1 MNWENPGILSLIW
14 LEPIIVALA
23 YYSYRSRK
31 KALDRF
37 IDQDAQKRLAPK
49 LSGGRA
55 AFKTLCLL
63 LAITFFIVALARPR
77 FGVYYEQV
85 QRRGADMFILLDVSK
100 SMDAQDVMPSRLEKA
115 KADCLDLLKELKGE
129 RVGLIVF
136 AGKPLLKVPL
146 TTDQG
151 FFKRTLKDIDT
162 QSAPRGGTLMGDA
175 IRLAMESMPERTDR
189 DQAMLLITDGEDHE
203 SLPVEAATAAAAKKM
218 RVFTMSIG
226 DAKEGARIPVV
237 EGRNKS
243 YLKDKNG
250 QEVFSKADEGLLQQI
265 ALAGSG
271 VYIPAGTKTYDLGQV
286 YKDTLSKLKHGTD
299 GVEERIRYR
308 EQYQWFLAAG
318 MFFLIVYVL
327 INEKHVAR
335 NEKQETNY
343 ERREVRNENRHSALS
358 SPMTLIL
365 LFVLLISPQAL
376 QAETVPTMASAQS
389 DYQTGHFTQAAEKY
403 QKIIDSMTSQKN
415 PNAQKKDLTICQYN
429 LARSLDKAGQ
439 FEKAKDA
446 YLAVAGSADDAMALR
461 AKYDLGCL
469 YAQIANQE
477 SGSDPKAVEDS
488 VRKKIRSNVNRA
500 AEQFRAVLDAQPD
513 YPDAKEKLER
523 ILTVSRE
530 WEDAWKDAD
539 LKKDAEKKTALQYAV
554 DVEEDL
560 LKAKA
565 KSSRLGLKDDSLVTR
580 QEYFQTAEQL
590 SDSIKKAEL
599 LQDKT
604 FKALSGQ
611 EAAAAQAQPGQP
623 APQAPVLT
631 PEQQAQL
638 DQVKPVIEQWVKDS
652 QSAIE
657 QSADKLYS
665 KDSKGAADSL
675 SKCVQTID
683 NLYLVMS
690 PLQEM
695 ITRAIKEQK
704 ELIKY
709 TEKEIKK
716 KENASK
722 KEADA
727 EKTEKQN
734 ASSSDEK
741 LLQIERDENVFK
753 QKAILPW
760 TQTIVP
766 KAEAMLQQLPPEK
779 APKKGDGSSKLK
791 LQDNAEN
798 LQDALDAL
806 QNPEDAAVDPNS
818 ANPQDQQVQK
828 MRNMCKKAVEL
839 GPSIP
844 PLVQYA
850 ANDLKASKL
859 EDALTSQKEALRLL
873 EEIIKDDSQ
882 QNQDNQ
888 DQQNQDQQ
896 NQDQQNQ
903 DQQNKD
909 QQSKDKQNQNKDQQ
923 NQDKQDQQDQQD
935 QDKQDQDKQDQQN
948 QDEQK
953 QDEQDESE
961 QDKKSEEEEQKDN
974 QEGQQDEQEAQ
985 QDEQEG
991 QQDEQEAQQ
1000 QEAQQAQQNDE
1011 ELTDAQARGLMRRVQ
1026 ARQDERKKLE
1036 AQLRK
1041 LLNPP
1046 DKVEKDW

>member
-175 IRLAMESMPERTDR
+175 IRLAMASMPERTDR

-318 MFFLIVYVL
+318 MFFLILFVL
-327 INEKHVAR
+327 INEKRVTR
-335 NEKQETNY
+335 NEKQETNN

-358 SPMTLIL
+358 APMTLIL
-365 LFVLLISPQAL
+365 LFVLLTLPQAL
-376 QAETVPTMASAQS
+376 QAESVPTMASAQN

-429 LARSLDKAGQ
+429 LARCLDKAGQ
-439 FEKAKDA
+439 FEKAKEA
-446 YLAVAGSADDAMALR
+446 YLIVAGSADDAMALR

-477 SGSDPKAVEDS
+477 SGSDPKAVEEA
-488 VRKKIRSNVNRA
+488 VRKKILSNVNRA

-554 DVEEDL
+554 DVEEEL

-604 FKALSGQ
+604 IKALSGQ

-623 APQAPVLT
+623 APQPPVLT

-638 DQVKPVIEQWVKDS
+638 EQVKPLIEKCVKDA

-657 QSADKLYS
+657 KSAEKLYS
-665 KDSKGAADSL
+665 QDSKGAADSL
-675 SKCVQTID
+675 SKSVQTID

-695 ITRAIKEQK
+695 IARAIKEQK

-722 KEADA
+722 KEADNQKA
-727 EKTEKQN
+727 DDK
-734 ASSSDEK
+734 SDDAK
-741 LLQIERDENVFK
+741 PDDRLLQIELDENVFK
-753 QKAILPW
+753 QKALLPW

-779 APKKGDGSSKLK
+779 APKKDDGSSKLK

-818 ANPQDQQVQK
+818 ANPQDQQIQK
-828 MRNMCKKAVEL
+828 LRNMCKKAVEL

-859 EDALTSQKEALRLL
+859 DDALTSQKEALRLL

-909 QQSKDKQNQNKDQQ
+909 QQNKDKQNQNKDQQ

-935 QDKQDQDKQDQQN
+935 QDKQDQQN

-953 QDEQDESE
+953 QDEQNESE
-961 QDKKSEEEEQKDN
+961 QDKKSEEEEQK
-974 QEGQQDEQEAQ
+974 E

-991 QQDEQEAQQ
+991 QKDEQEAQQDEQEAQQ
-1000 QEAQQAQQNDE
+1000 QEAQQQEAQQNDE
-1011 ELTDAQARGLMRRVQ
+1011 ELTDAQAHGLMRRVQ
-1026 ARQDERKKLE
+1026 ARQEERKKLE

>member
-55 AFKTLCLL
+55 TFKTLCLL

-271 VYIPAGTKTYDLGQV
+271 VYIPAGTKNYDLGQV

-318 MFFLIVYVL
+318 MFFLIVFVL
-327 INEKHVAR
+327 INEKRVTR
-335 NEKQETNY
+335 NEKQETNF
-343 ERREVRNENRHSALS
+343 ERREVKNENRQSALS
-358 SPMTLIL
+358 APLTLIL
-365 LFVLLISPQAL
+365 LFVLLASPQAL
-376 QAETVPTMASAQS
+376 QAETIPTMASAQN

-403 QKIIDSMTSQKN
+403 QKIVDSITSQKN

-488 VRKKIRSNVNRA
+488 VRKKIRSNVNSA

-539 LKKDAEKKTALQYAV
+539 LRKDAEKKTALQYAV
-554 DVEEDL
+554 DVEEEL

-638 DQVKPVIEQWVKDS
+638 EQVKPVIEQWVKDS

-657 QSADKLYS
+657 KSAEKLYN

-675 SKCVQTID
+675 AASVQTLD

-716 KENASK
+716 KESASK
-722 KEADA
+722 KEADSDKA
-727 EKTEKQN
+727 ENQN
-734 ASSSDEK
+734 ASPSDDK
-741 LLQIERDENVFK
+741 LSQIELDENVFK
-753 QKAILPW
+753 QTSLLPW

-766 KAEAMLQQLPPEK
+766 KAEAMLQHLPPEK
-779 APKKGDGSSKLK
+779 TPQKDNGSSTLK

-806 QNPEDAAVDPNS
+806 QNPEDEAVDPAS
-818 ANPQDQQVQK
+818 AKSQDQQVQK
-828 MRNMCKKAVEL
+828 LRNMCKKAVEL

-859 EDALTSQKEALRLL
+859 DDALESQKEALRLL
-873 EEIIKDDSQ
+873 EEIIKDDSE
-882 QNQDNQ
+882 
-888 DQQNQDQQ
+888 QNQDQQ

-909 QQSKDKQNQNKDQQ
+909 QQNKDKQNQNKDQQ
-923 NQDKQDQQDQQD
+923 NQDKQDQDKQDQQD
-935 QDKQDQDKQDQQN
+935 QDKQDQD
-948 QDEQK
+948 EQK
-953 QDEQDESE
+953 QDEQNESE
-961 QDKKSEEEEQKDN
+961 QDKKSEEEEQKD
-974 QEGQQDEQEAQ
+974 QDEQEGQEDEQQAQ

-1000 QEAQQAQQNDE
+1000 QEAQQNEE
-1011 ELTDAQARGLMRRVQ
+1011 ELTDAQAHGLMRRVQ
-1026 ARQDERKKLE
+1026 ARQDEKKKLE

>member
-318 MFFLIVYVL
+318 MFFLILFVL
-327 INEKHVAR
+327 INEKRVTR
-335 NEKQETNY
+335 NEKQETNN
-343 ERREVRNENRHSALS
+343 ERREVRNEDRHSALS
-358 SPMTLIL
+358 APLTLIL
-365 LFVLLISPQAL
+365 LFVLLASPQAL
-376 QAETVPTMASAQS
+376 QAETVPTMASAQN

-403 QKIIDSMTSQKN
+403 QKIIDSIASQKN

-469 YAQIANQE
+469 YGQIANQE
-477 SGSDPKAVEDS
+477 SGSDPKAVEEA
-488 VRKKIRSNVNRA
+488 VRKKILSNVNRA

-539 LKKDAEKKTALQYAV
+539 LRKDAEKKTALQYAV
-554 DVEEDL
+554 DVEEEL

-604 FKALSGQ
+604 IKALSGQ

-623 APQAPVLT
+623 APQPPALT

-638 DQVKPVIEQWVKDS
+638 EQVKPLIEKCVKDA

-657 QSADKLYS
+657 KSAEKLYNQ
-665 KDSKGAADSL
+665 DSKGAADSL
-675 SKCVQTID
+675 SKSVQTID

-695 ITRAIKEQK
+695 IARAIKEQK

-722 KEADA
+722 KEADNQKA
-727 EKTEKQN
+727 DDK
-734 ASSSDEK
+734 SDDAK
-741 LLQIERDENVFK
+741 PDDRLLQIELDENVFK
-753 QKAILPW
+753 QKALLPW

-779 APKKGDGSSKLK
+779 APKKDDGSSKLK

-818 ANPQDQQVQK
+818 ANPQDQQIQK
-828 MRNMCKKAVEL
+828 LRNMCKKAVEL

-844 PLVQYA
+844 PMVQYA

-859 EDALTSQKEALRLL
+859 DDALTSQKEALRLL

-909 QQSKDKQNQNKDQQ
+909 QQNKDKQNQNKDQQ

-935 QDKQDQDKQDQQN
+935 QDKQDQQN

-953 QDEQDESE
+953 QDEQNESE
-961 QDKKSEEEEQKDN
+961 QDKKSEEEEQK
-974 QEGQQDEQEAQ
+974 E

-991 QQDEQEAQQ
+991 QKDEQEAQQDEQEAQQ
-1000 QEAQQAQQNDE
+1000 QEAQQQEAQQNDE
-1011 ELTDAQARGLMRRVQ
+1011 ELTDAQAHGLMRRVQ
-1026 ARQDERKKLE
+1026 ARQEERKKLE

>member
-286 YKDTLSKLKHGTD
+286 YKDTLSKLKHGSD

-327 INEKHVAR
+327 INEKRVTR
-335 NEKQETNY
+335 NEKQETNN
-343 ERREVRNENRHSALS
+343 ERREVRNEDRHSALS
-358 SPMTLIL
+358 APLTLIL
-365 LFVLLISPQAL
+365 LFVLLTSPQAL

-389 DYQTGHFTQAAEKY
+389 DYQAGHFTQAAEKY
-403 QKIIDSMTSQKN
+403 QKIIDSIASQKN

-429 LARSLDKAGQ
+429 LARCLDKAGQ

-539 LKKDAEKKTALQYAV
+539 LRKDAEKKTALQYAV
-554 DVEEDL
+554 EVEEEL

-623 APQAPVLT
+623 APQPPVLT

-638 DQVKPVIEQWVKDS
+638 EQVKPVIEQWVKDS

-675 SKCVQTID
+675 SKSVQTID

-716 KENASK
+716 KENAAK
-722 KEADA
+722 KEADNQKA
-727 EKTEKQN
+727 DDK
-734 ASSSDEK
+734 SDDAK
-741 LLQIERDENVFK
+741 PDKRLLQIERDENVFK

-779 APKKGDGSSKLK
+779 ATKKGDGGSKLK

-818 ANPQDQQVQK
+818 ANPQDQQIQK

-873 EEIIKDDSQ
+873 EEILKDDSQ

-896 NQDQQNQ
+896 NQDQQNK
-903 DQQNKD
+903 DQQN
-909 QQSKDKQNQNKDQQ
+909 KDKQNQNKDQQ

-953 QDEQDESE
+953 QDEQNESE
-961 QDKKSEEEEQKDN
+961 QDKKSEEEEQKD
-974 QEGQQDEQEAQ
+974 EQE
-985 QDEQEG
+985 D

-1011 ELTDAQARGLMRRVQ
+1011 ELTDAQAHGLMRRVQ

>member
-271 VYIPAGTKTYDLGQV
+271 VYIPAGTKNYDLGQV
-286 YKDTLSKLKHGTD
+286 YKDTLSKLKHGSD

-318 MFFLIVYVL
+318 MFFLIVFVL
-327 INEKHVAR
+327 INEKRVTR
-335 NEKQETNY
+335 NEKQETNN
-343 ERREVRNENRHSALS
+343 ERREVKNENRQSALS
-358 SPMTLIL
+358 APLTLIL
-365 LFVLLISPQAL
+365 LFVLLASPQML
-376 QAETVPTMASAQS
+376 QAETVPTMASAQN

-403 QKIIDSMTSQKN
+403 QKIIDSIASQKN

-539 LKKDAEKKTALQYAV
+539 LRKEAEKKTALQYAV
-554 DVEEDL
+554 DVEEEL

-623 APQAPVLT
+623 APQPPVLT

-638 DQVKPVIEQWVKDS
+638 EQVKPVIEQWVKDS

-657 QSADKLYS
+657 QSAEKLYS

-675 SKCVQTID
+675 AASVQTLD

-727 EKTEKQN
+727 EKAEKQ
-734 ASSSDEK
+734 SDSQTNEK
-741 LLQIERDENVFK
+741 LSQIELDENVFK
-753 QKAILPW
+753 QTSLLPW

-766 KAEAMLQQLPPEK
+766 KAEAMLQHLPPEK
-779 APKKGDGSSKLK
+779 ATPKGDGNSKLK
-791 LQDNAEN
+791 LKDNAEN

-806 QNPEDAAVDPNS
+806 QNPEDVAVDPNS
-818 ANPQDQQVQK
+818 ANPQDQQIQK
-828 MRNMCKKAVEL
+828 LRNMCKKAVEL

-873 EEIIKDDSQ
+873 EEILKDDSQ

-909 QQSKDKQNQNKDQQ
+909 QQNKDKQNQNKDQQ
-923 NQDKQDQQDQQD
+923 NQDKQD

-961 QDKKSEEEEQKDN
+961 QDKKSEEEEQKD
-974 QEGQQDEQEAQ
+974 EQEAQ

-991 QQDEQEAQQ
+991 QQEEQEAQQ

-1011 ELTDAQARGLMRRVQ
+1011 ELTDAQAHGLMRRVQ

>member
-318 MFFLIVYVL
+318 MFFLILFVL
-327 INEKHVAR
+327 INEKRVTR
-335 NEKQETNY
+335 NEKQETNN

-358 SPMTLIL
+358 APMTLIL
-365 LFVLLISPQAL
+365 LFVLLTLPQAL
-376 QAETVPTMASAQS
+376 QAESVPTMASAQN

-403 QKIIDSMTSQKN
+403 QKIIDSIASQKN
-415 PNAQKKDLTICQYN
+415 PNAQKKDLTICQDN
-429 LARSLDKAGQ
+429 LALSLDKAGQ

-477 SGSDPKAVEDS
+477 SGSDPKAVEEA
-488 VRKKIRSNVNRA
+488 VRKKILSNVNRA

-554 DVEEDL
+554 DVEEEF

-580 QEYFQTAEQL
+580 QEFFQAAEHL
-590 SDSIKKAEL
+590 SDIIKKTEL

-611 EAAAAQAQPGQP
+611 EAAVAQAQPGQP
-623 APQAPVLT
+623 APQPPVLT

-638 DQVKPVIEQWVKDS
+638 EQVKPLIEKCVKDA

-657 QSADKLYS
+657 KSAEKLYS
-665 KDSKGAADSL
+665 QDSKGAADSL
-675 SKCVQTID
+675 SKSVQTID

-695 ITRAIKEQK
+695 IARAIKEQK

-722 KEADA
+722 KEADNQKA
-727 EKTEKQN
+727 DDK
-734 ASSSDEK
+734 SDDAK
-741 LLQIERDENVFK
+741 PDDRLLQIELDENVFK
-753 QKAILPW
+753 QKALLPW
-760 TQTIVP
+760 TQAIVP

-779 APKKGDGSSKLK
+779 ATNKGDGSSKLK

-818 ANPQDQQVQK
+818 ANPQDQQIQK
-828 MRNMCKKAVEL
+828 LRNMCKKAVEL

-859 EDALTSQKEALRLL
+859 DDALTSQKEALRLL

-909 QQSKDKQNQNKDQQ
+909 QQNKDKQNQNKDQQ
-923 NQDKQDQQDQQD
+923 NQDKQDQQDQ
-935 QDKQDQDKQDQQN
+935 DKQDQQN

-953 QDEQDESE
+953 QDEQNESE
-961 QDKKSEEEEQKDN
+961 QDKKSEEEEQK
-974 QEGQQDEQEAQ
+974 E

-991 QQDEQEAQQ
+991 QKDEQEAQQDEQEAQQ
-1000 QEAQQAQQNDE
+1000 QEAQQQEAQQNDE
-1011 ELTDAQARGLMRRVQ
+1011 ELTDAQAHGLMRRVQ
-1026 ARQDERKKLE
+1026 ARQEERKKLE

>member
-49 LSGGRA
+49 LSGGRT

-286 YKDTLSKLKHGTD
+286 YKDTLSKLKHGSD

-327 INEKHVAR
+327 INEKRVTR
-335 NEKQETNY
+335 NEKQETNN
-343 ERREVRNENRHSALS
+343 ERREVRNENRQSALS
-358 SPMTLIL
+358 APLTLIL
-365 LFVLLISPQAL
+365 LFVLLASPQML
-376 QAETVPTMASAQS
+376 QAETVPTMASAQN

-403 QKIIDSMTSQKN
+403 QKIIDSITSQKN

-429 LARSLDKAGQ
+429 LARCLDKAGQ
-439 FEKAKDA
+439 FEKAKEA
-446 YLAVAGSADDAMALR
+446 YLVVAGSADDAMALR

-523 ILTVSRE
+523 VLTVSRE

-539 LKKDAEKKTALQYAV
+539 LRKDAEKKTALQYAV
-554 DVEEDL
+554 EVEEEL

-623 APQAPVLT
+623 VPQPPVLT

-638 DQVKPVIEQWVKDS
+638 EQVKPVIEQWVKDS
-652 QSAIE
+652 QSSIE
-657 QSADKLYS
+657 KSADKLYS

-675 SKCVQTID
+675 SKSVQTID

-695 ITRAIKEQK
+695 IARAIKEQK

-716 KENASK
+716 NASK
-722 KEADA
+722 KEADS
-727 EKTEKQN
+727 EKTEKQ
-734 ASSSDEK
+734 SDSQTNEK

-753 QKAILPW
+753 QKALLPW
-760 TQTIVP
+760 AQTIVP

-779 APKKGDGSSKLK
+779 ATKKGDGGSKLK

-818 ANPQDQQVQK
+818 ANPQDQQIQK

-859 EDALTSQKEALRLL
+859 EDALKSQKEALRLL
-873 EEIIKDDSQ
+873 EEILKDDSE

-909 QQSKDKQNQNKDQQ
+909 QQNKDKQNQNKDLQ

-935 QDKQDQDKQDQQN
+935 QDKQDQQN

-953 QDEQDESE
+953 QNEQNESE
-961 QDKKSEEEEQKDN
+961 QDKSEEEE
-974 QEGQQDEQEAQ
+974 QQDEQEAQ

-1011 ELTDAQARGLMRRVQ
+1011 ELTDAQAHGLMRRVQ

>member
-55 AFKTLCLL
+55 VFKTLCLL

-85 QRRGADMFILLDVSK
+85 QRRGADMFILLDVPK

-243 YLKDKNG
+243 YLKDKAG

-271 VYIPAGTKTYDLGQV
+271 VYIPAGTKNYDLGQV

-327 INEKHVAR
+327 INEKRVTR
-335 NEKQETNY
+335 NEKQETNN
-343 ERREVRNENRHSALS
+343 ERREVKNENRQSALS
-358 SPMTLIL
+358 APLTLIL
-365 LFVLLISPQAL
+365 LFVLLASPQAL
-376 QAETVPTMASAQS
+376 QAESVPTMASAQN

-429 LARSLDKAGQ
+429 LARCLDKAGQ
-439 FEKAKDA
+439 FEKAKEA
-446 YLAVAGSADDAMALR
+446 YLVVAGSADDAMALR

-539 LKKDAEKKTALQYAV
+539 LRKDAEKKTALQYAV
-554 DVEEDL
+554 EVEEEL

-623 APQAPVLT
+623 APQPPVLT

-638 DQVKPVIEQWVKDS
+638 EQVKPVIEQWVKDS

-675 SKCVQTID
+675 AASVQTLD
-683 NLYLVMS
+683 NIYLVMS

-695 ITRAIKEQK
+695 IARAIKEQK

-716 KENASK
+716 NASK
-722 KEADA
+722 KEVDA
-727 EKTEKQN
+727 EKTEKQS
-734 ASSSDEK
+734 ACPADEK

-779 APKKGDGSSKLK
+779 ATKKDDDGSKLK

-818 ANPQDQQVQK
+818 ANPQDQQIQK
-828 MRNMCKKAVEL
+828 LRNMCKKAVEL

-859 EDALTSQKEALRLL
+859 EDALESQKEALRLL

-882 QNQDNQ
+882 QNQD
-888 DQQNQDQQ
+888 QQ

-909 QQSKDKQNQNKDQQ
+909 QQNKDKQNQNKDQQ
-923 NQDKQDQQDQQD
+923 NQDKQDQDKQDQ
-935 QDKQDQDKQDQQN
+935 QDQDKQDQQN
-948 QDEQK
+948 QDEQN
-953 QDEQDESE
+953 ESE
-961 QDKKSEEEEQKDN
+961 QDKKSEEEEQK
-974 QEGQQDEQEAQ
+974 DEQEAQ

-1011 ELTDAQARGLMRRVQ
+1011 ELTDAQAHGLMRRVQ